1 VLFAQD
7 FFVIFHKADH
17 HSKKVNER
25 KEKAWKM
32 LKKLYFNNDLKQKGN
47 KNKKGRDQNHYQYL
61 KFKEYV

>member
-1 VLFAQD
+1 MLFAQD

-32 LKKLYFNNDLKQKGN
+32 LEKLYFNNDLKQKGN
-47 KNKKGRDQNHYQYL
+47 KNKKGRD
-61 KFKEYV
+61 